1 MRNSEVRVLAVGLPD
16 GNGGPGTALSDPQLT
31 VTAVETLRDAAVHL
45 GRHDVCVVVQA
56 LDVPDEPGLRGVCR
70 TVTEYPDVPLVVAAR
85 STAERIARE
94 AIREGAHD
102 YWLHDAE
109 PVTQLKERLMKAI
122 DRHAFQRPL
131 LQLYKRG
138 QAAVV
143 GEDEL
148 VLRRVSELST
158 LQEMF
163 PDTFARL
170 VAQYRL
176 MLDAAAR
183 DRLWAA
189 GPASSDAVAAVA
201 QELRQLVARPR
212 DVVDVH
218 TAALRSSIRE
228 GSRQDARGVL
238 EEGRV
243 LVLRVMGHLLDRYR
257 RDLLARAVRGD
268 AGHKELG

>member
-16 GNGGPGTALSDPQLT
+16 GNGGPIAALPEPQLI
-31 VTAVETLRDAAVHL
+31 VTSVATLRDAAAHL
-45 GRHDVCVVVQA
+45 GRNTVSVLVQA
-56 LDVPDEPGLRGVCR
+56 LDVADEPGLRGVCR
-70 TVTEYPDVPLVVAAR
+70 TVTEHPDIPLLVTAH

-131 LQLYKRG
+131 LRLYQRG
-138 QAAVV
+138 QPAVV

-148 VLRRVSELST
+148 VLRRASELAT
-158 LQEMF
+158 LKELF
-163 PDTFARL
+163 PDAFGRL

-183 DRLWAA
+183 DRQWAA
-189 GPASSDAVAAVA
+189 GPESSDAVAAVA
-201 QELRQLVARPR
+201 RELRQLVARPR

-218 TAALRSSIRE
+218 SAALRISIRE
-228 GSRQDARGVL
+228 GSRRDVRGVL
-238 EEGRV
+238 EEGRI
-243 LVLRVMGHLLDRYR
+243 LVLRVMGHLLDQYR
-257 RDLLARAVRGD
+257 RDLLVRAARGV
-268 AGHKELG
+268 AGLKELG